1 MFFKPMLLPM
11 IAMVVLTFAVWV
23 YMYITR
29 LSEISRKRIH
39 PQELDTH
46 VEGLEKLTDSAGP
59 ASNLRNLFEL
69 PILFYL
75 AIVVTLVLLIQD
87 SWLIALSWVYVMLRT
102 VHSFIHCTYN
112 NVMHRFTV
120 YAASC
125 VVLFLMWAQLSWYVI
140 LN

>member
-46 VEGLEKLTDSAGP
+46 VKGLKKLTDSAGP

>member
-11 IAMVVLTFAVWV
+11 IALVALTFSVWV

-46 VEGLEKLTDSAGP
+46 VKGLEKLTDSAGP

-75 AIVVTLVLLIQD
+75 AVMITLVLLIQD
-87 SWLIALSWVYVMLRT
+87 SWLIALSWVYVLLRT